1 MNGKDELYLGHQGV
15 NRYVFLLLGIL
26 GIMLEILASQ
36 QVKVNQKRDSDGIP
50 GSAQGP

>member
-15 NRYVFLLLGIL
+15 NRYVSLLL

-36 QVKVNQKRDSDGIP
+36 QVKVNQKRDIDGIP
-50 GSAQGP
+50 GSAPGP